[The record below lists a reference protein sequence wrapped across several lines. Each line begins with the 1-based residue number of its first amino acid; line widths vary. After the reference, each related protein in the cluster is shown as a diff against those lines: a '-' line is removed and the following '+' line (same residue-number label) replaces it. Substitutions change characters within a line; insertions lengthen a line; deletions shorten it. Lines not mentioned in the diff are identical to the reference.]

1 MGHTI
6 WVDVRGRSKDDV
18 PRDNSI
24 MLRLE
29 SQLDRL
35 SARLCV
41 PKLSEFYDY
50 SELESAYG
58 DFDGE
63 ADEPEDEGL
72 SAEASQDAG
81 LWFDPSPALMTVR
94 AIYDHLIQHPEDL
107 GFEADPPR
115 MHWSGH
121 LMEDLKHCQSVLETA
136 ASRGQEFRFLI
147 VP

>member
-18 PRDNSI
+18 PQDNSI

-29 SQLDRL
+29 SQLAQL
-35 SARLCV
+35 STKLNV

-50 SELESAYG
+50 SELESMYG

-63 ADEPEDEGL
+63 DDEPEDENLPVKEGQ
-72 SAEASQDAG
+72 AAG
-81 LWFDPSPALMTVR
+81 LWFDPSPALTTVL
-94 AIYDHLIQHPEDL
+94 AIYNHLVQHPEDL

-115 MHWSGH
+115 KHWPGD
-121 LMEDLKHCQSVLETA
+121 LMQELKHCRTVLEEA
-136 ASRGQEFRFLI
+136 VSRGQQFRFLI